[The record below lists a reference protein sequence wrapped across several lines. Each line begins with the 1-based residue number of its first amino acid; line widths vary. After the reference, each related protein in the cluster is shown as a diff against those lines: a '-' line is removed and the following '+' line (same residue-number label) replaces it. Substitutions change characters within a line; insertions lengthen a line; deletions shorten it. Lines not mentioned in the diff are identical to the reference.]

1 MKTPEGNIEIV
12 PGKSIGDVRLGMKAK
27 DLPPRAAVDPPAGE
41 LDGVRFV
48 FDTEDKI
55 EDIWIDDLRTFV
67 RTVSFRGIPLDKKAT
82 VEQLEAVL
90 GECKKV
96 EGVKGA
102 IFYNCTS
109 GVALGVD
116 FSGTTLQIRVK
127 PR

>member
-1 MKTPEGNIEIV
+1 MRSPENPVEIV
-12 PGKSIGDVRLGMKAK
+12 PGKSIGDVRLGMKPK
-27 DLPPRAAVDPPAGE
+27 DLPGRAVVNPPAGE

-48 FDTEDKI
+48 LDTEDKV
-55 EDIWIDDLRTFV
+55 EDIWIDDLRTFA
-67 RTVSFRGIPLDKKAT
+67 RPVSFRGSPLDKKAT

-90 GECKKV
+90 GQCKKV